1 MPSPYQTPQ
10 LPSAAVRSHA
20 AAAGE
25 AGPAPAR
32 LAPPRGQ
39 SCRAGTRLC
48 WLGRRDALPRGT
60 APLARGRAA
69 ASRIPALAGGAGGA
83 SPAMQHRGAA
93 GSAPPPL
100 SPDTAADPRRGA
112 RREPPP
118 SPLSRGAARR
128 HGTAPGAAWRSG
140 QGVGAPRP
148 GEAAAPPQ
156 QGRREPGRRRK
167 RGRGEPGGACPPA
180 AHCGRVRGP
189 RSGRS
194 GPGPPNAARVRGGRR
209 SAGEPRSYLPPRR
222 PPGAGA
228 PAAISYLP
236 LRLPIGPPHHPS
248 SAPPR
253 PGRASPLAAAVTAPT
268 LLAGSN
274 GQLPI
279 RAHGG
284 GGGRKRPPVPRAAC
298 WEL

>member
-1 MPSPYQTPQ
+1 M
-10 LPSAAVRSHA
+10 LPLQCST
-20 AAAGE
+20 G
-25 AGPAPAR
+25 
-32 LAPPRGQ
+32 
-39 SCRAGTRLC
+39 
-48 WLGRRDALPRGT
+48 ALQG
-60 APLARGRAA
+60 
-69 ASRIPALAGGAGGA
+69 AL
-83 SPAMQHRGAA
+83 
-93 GSAPPPL
+93 
-100 SPDTAADPRRGA
+100 PRRGA
-112 RREPPP
+112 RTPQPTRAAVPAGSPRHP
-118 SPLSRGAARR
+118 PLSRGAARR

-148 GEAAAPPQ
+148 GELLP
-156 QGRREPGRRRK
+156 RRSGDGVEPGWRRK

-180 AHCGRVRGP
+180 AHCGRVRG
-189 RSGRS
+189 R
-194 GPGPPNAARVRGGRR
+194 PGPRNAARVRGGRR

-253 PGRASPLAAAVTAPT
+253 PGRASPLAAAGTAPP

-284 GGGRKRPPVPRAAC
+284 GGRGGNGRPCRARHAGSCRPAGGPRGAGRGPQSPSGRGEAPQRGGAAPQRGRGTTAAGQPAPATPGVSC
-298 WEL
+298 P